1 MRAMGDHPSCGF
13 NARAKRRAL
22 VLSEHP
28 LDAWTS
34 RYRAGEA
41 PSPLPYGVDALTD
54 LGWTLTGAQRS
65 IAPRWSKLRDL
76 VEHRAG
82 FPVERAVRGAR
93 ETRRSDVVIALLE
106 REGAAPSLLRR
117 AKVPPYRST
126 PLVVWSCWLA
136 DDIRSAS
143 PAERQKLKRRFDGAD
158 LITHLSRH
166 ETDIFTDLGISEDR
180 LFPVT
185 YGVSHEF
192 YVPGDSPRDIA
203 LLAVGQDR
211 GRDYGTLFEAVRGT
225 DLVLD
230 VVCKPENL
238 ADLEVPDNVRVHG
251 VVPLAEYRRL
261 LQRAQVVVVP
271 TRDLAYPTG
280 SSVALESA
288 SSGACVAVT
297 GTRAMRDYFT
307 DGLDSRLVAERDV
320 EGWRSV
326 LSELRDDPAQRER
339 LGAAARLSV
348 ETTFNARHMWTE
360 LADVMCRRALI

>member
-1 MRAMGDHPSCGF
+1 MT
-13 NARAKRRAL
+13 NAL

-28 LDAWTS
+28 LDSWV
-34 RYRAGEA
+34 RRHEAGDVPA
-41 PSPLPYGVDALTD
+41 RLPYGVDALAEI
-54 LGWTLTGAQRS
+54 GWSLSGSRRAVD
-65 IAPRWSKLRDL
+65 PRWGRWRDL

-82 FPVERAVRGAR
+82 FPVEQTLRGVN
-93 ETRRSDVVIALLE
+93 EVRRSDVVLALLE
-106 REGAAPSLLRR
+106 RQGAAASTLRR
-117 AKVPPYRST
+117 ARVPPFRST

-136 DDIRSAS
+136 DDIRSAT
-143 PAERQKLKRRFDGAD
+143 PEHRRRIKRRFDGAD

-166 ETDIFTDLGISEDR
+166 ETEIFTDVGISEDR

-185 YGVSHEF
+185 YGVSHD
-192 YVPGDSPRDIA
+192 YYTPGDSNRDIE

-211 GRDYGTLFEAVRGT
+211 GRDYRTLFDAVRGT
-225 DLVLD
+225 DLRLD

-238 ADLEVPDNVRVHG
+238 ADLDVPDNVRVHG
-251 VVPLAEYRRL
+251 VVPLPVYRTM

-307 DGLDSRLVAERDV
+307 DEEDSRLVDEGDV
-320 EGWRSV
+320 EGWRAV
-326 LSELRDDPAQRER
+326 LAELRDDPAQRAR
-339 LGAAARLSV
+339 LGAAARASV
-348 ETTFNARHMWTE
+348 EARFNARHMWTE
-360 LADVMCRRALI
+360 LAGVISERGLV

>member
-1 MRAMGDHPSCGF
+1 MT
-13 NARAKRRAL
+13 RAL
-22 VLSEHP
+22 VLSEHD
-28 LDAWTS
+28 LGAWGV
-34 RYRAGEA
+34 RFKAGEVPA
-41 PSPLPYGVDALTD
+41 PLPYGIDALAEE
-54 LGWTLTGAQRS
+54 GWELSGAER
-65 IAPRWSKLRDL
+65 AADPRWRRWRDL

-93 ETRRSDVVIALLE
+93 AAQRSDVVIALLE

-117 AKVPPYRST
+117 AKVPPYGST

-136 DDIRSAS
+136 DDLRSAS
-143 PAERQKLKRRFDGAD
+143 PAERRRLTRRFEGAD

-166 ETDIFTDLGISEDR
+166 ETEIFTDLGISEDR

-185 YGVSHEF
+185 YGVSHDY
-192 YVPGDSPRDIA
+192 YVPGTGERDIA

-238 ADLEVPDNVRVHG
+238 ADLDIPDNVRVHG
-251 VVPLAEYRRL
+251 VVPLTEYRRL

-307 DGLDSRLVAERDV
+307 DGVDSRLVDERDV
-320 EGWRSV
+320 DGWRDV
-326 LSELRDDPAQRER
+326 LTELRGDADQRKR
-339 LGAAARLSV
+339 LGAAARTSV
-348 ETTFNARHMWTE
+348 ETTFNAHHMWTE
-360 LADVMCRRALI
+360 LAGVMRTRGII

>member
-1 MRAMGDHPSCGF
+1 MT
-13 NARAKRRAL
+13 RAL
-22 VLSEHP
+22 VLSEHD
-28 LDAWTS
+28 LGTWGG
-34 RYRAGEA
+34 RFRAGEVPA
-41 PSPLPYGVDALTD
+41 PLPYGVDALAD
-54 LGWTLTGAQRS
+54 GGWTLVGARR
-65 IAPRWSKLRDL
+65 AENPPWRKVRDV

-82 FPVERAVRGAR
+82 FPVERALRGAG
-93 ETRRSDVVIALLE
+93 EARRADVVLALLE
-106 REGAAPSLLRR
+106 QQGAAASLLRR
-117 AKVPPYRST
+117 AKVPPFGST

-136 DDIRSAS
+136 DDLRSA
-143 PAERQKLKRRFDGAD
+143 PPEQRRRLARRFDGAD

-166 ETDIFTDLGISEDR
+166 ETGIFTDLGIDEAR

-192 YVPGDSPRDIA
+192 YVPGDGPRDIA

-211 GRDYGTLFEAVRGT
+211 GRDYRTLLDAVRGT

-238 ADLEVPDNVRVHG
+238 ADLDVPDNVRVHG
-251 VVPLAEYRRL
+251 TVPLTDYRRL

-307 DGLDSRLVAERDV
+307 DGVDSRLVDEGDV
-320 EGWRSV
+320 SGWRAV
-326 LSELRDDPAQRER
+326 LTELRDDAAQRER
-339 LGAAARLSV
+339 LGAAARRSV
-348 ETTFNARHMWTE
+348 EARFNARHMWTE
-360 LADVMCRRALI
+360 LADVMVRRGLV

>member
-1 MRAMGDHPSCGF
+1 MRA
-13 NARAKRRAL
+13 NRVTRVL
-22 VLSEHP
+22 VLSEHD
-28 LDAWTS
+28 LDAWAA
-34 RYRAGEA
+34 RHRAGEVPA
-41 PSPLPYGVDALTD
+41 RLPYGVDALED
-54 LGWTLTGAQRS
+54 ELGWTLSGARR
-65 IAPRWSKLRDL
+65 AADPPWRKVRDV

-82 FPVERAVRGAR
+82 FPVEQTLRGAR
-93 ETRRSDVVIALLE
+93 EVHRSDVVLALLE
-106 REGAAPSLLRR
+106 RQGVTAATLRAR
-117 AKVPPYRST
+117 GVPPFSST

-136 DDIRSAS
+136 DDLRAAG
-143 PAERQKLKRRFDGAD
+143 PAERQRLKRRFDGAD

-166 ETDIFTDLGISEDR
+166 ETDIFTDLGIEEER

-192 YVPGDSPRDIA
+192 YVPGDGPRDIQ

-211 GRDYGTLFEAVRGT
+211 GRDYRTLIEAVRGS

-238 ADLEVPDNVRVHG
+238 ADLDVPDNVRVHG
-251 VVPLAEYRRL
+251 VVPLREYRSL

-307 DGLDSRLVAERDV
+307 DTVDSRLVAEGDV
-320 EGWRSV
+320 EGWRE
-326 LSELRDDPAQRER
+326 LLTELRDDPEQRRR
-339 LGAAARLSV
+339 LGAAARASV
-348 ETTFNARHMWTE
+348 ESRFNARHMWTE
-360 LADVMCRRALI
+360 VAGVMAERGLV